1 MFINVLLLFLF
12 STGKKG
18 PEMKIPSG
26 DADVNEPST
35 LGKIRDRLSVLLI
48 GGVRRGGGGGAG
60 RVSKTLHMYP

>member
-1 MFINVLLLFLF
+1 
-12 STGKKG
+12 
-18 PEMKIPSG
+18 MKIPSG

-48 GGVRRGGGGGAG
+48 GGVRGGWGAG

>member
-1 MFINVLLLFLF
+1 
-12 STGKKG
+12 
-18 PEMKIPSG
+18 MKIPSG

-48 GGVRRGGGGGAG
+48 GGVRRGGGGAG

>member
-1 MFINVLLLFLF
+1 
-12 STGKKG
+12 
-18 PEMKIPSG
+18 MKIPSG